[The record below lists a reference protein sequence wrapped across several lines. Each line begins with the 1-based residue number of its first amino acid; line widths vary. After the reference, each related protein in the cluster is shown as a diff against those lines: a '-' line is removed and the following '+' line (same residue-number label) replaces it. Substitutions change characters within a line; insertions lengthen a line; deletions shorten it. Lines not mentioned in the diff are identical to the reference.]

1 MQLGKTVF
9 VGPETAKCLMLP
21 VKSAILVS
29 DSVQAY
35 SSKIILYFQLQNHQ
49 YLYSGV
55 SLLSFGFPAPVQI
68 QISLFIYT
76 YTKFSI
82 YQQYISC

>member
-55 SLLSFGFPAPVQI
+55 SL
-68 QISLFIYT
+68 
-76 YTKFSI
+76 
-82 YQQYISC
+82 